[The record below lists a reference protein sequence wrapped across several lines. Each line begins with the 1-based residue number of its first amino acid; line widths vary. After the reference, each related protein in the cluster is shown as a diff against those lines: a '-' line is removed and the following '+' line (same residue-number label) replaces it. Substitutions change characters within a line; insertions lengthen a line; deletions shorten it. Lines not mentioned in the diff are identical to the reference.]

1 MGSARPPNV
10 ITVPGMREPTT
21 ASPGRRTDLRLR
33 PLRLE
38 DEAVVRAGH
47 EAMRADRFPF
57 ALGLDEADTWEG
69 YVGALERQ
77 SRGVDLPVGRVP
89 ATFLVAEAGGEI
101 VGRSSIR
108 HELNDFLR
116 REGGHIGYGVLAAHR
131 RRGYATEILRQSL
144 VVARRVGVRDV
155 LVICDEDN
163 LGSRAVIER
172 CGGRFD
178 AVVTSEAGAPLR
190 HYWFEAGS

>member
-1 MGSARPPNV
+1 MGDR
-10 ITVPGMREPTT
+10 RT
-21 ASPGRRTDLRLR
+21 ASPRRTELRLR
-33 PLRLE
+33 PLRRG
-38 DEAVVRAGH
+38 DEAVVRSAH
-47 EAMRADRFPF
+47 EAMRADGFPF
-57 ALGLDEADTWEG
+57 ALGLDEADGWEG
-69 YVGALERQ
+69 YVTGLERQ
-77 SRGVDLPVGRVP
+77 ARGVEVPEGRVP

-108 HELNDFLR
+108 HELDDFLR

-163 LGSRAVIER
+163 LGSRTVIER

-178 AVVTSEAGAPLR
+178 AVVTGASGRPLR

>member
-1 MGSARPPNV
+1 MRG
-10 ITVPGMREPTT
+10 PGT
-21 ASPGRRTDLRLR
+21 ASLAGRTDVRLR
-33 PLRLE
+33 PLRLD
-38 DEAVVRAGH
+38 DEAAVRAAH
-47 EAMRADRFPF
+47 DAMRADRFPF
-57 ALGLDEADTWEG
+57 ALGLDEAESWRG
-69 YVGALERQ
+69 YVAGLERQ
-77 SRGVDLPVGRVP
+77 ARGLDVPVGRVP

-108 HELNDFLR
+108 HELNGFLR

-144 VVARRVGVRDV
+144 VVARRVGVDDV

-163 LGSRAVIER
+163 VGSRTVIER

-178 AVVTSEAGAPLR
+178 AVVTGEAGTPLR

>member
-1 MGSARPPNV
+1 
-10 ITVPGMREPTT
+10 MRDRGT
-21 ASPGRRTDLRLR
+21 ASPARRTEVLLR
-33 PLRLE
+33 PLRLG
-38 DEAVVRAGH
+38 DESAVRAAH
-47 EAMRADRFPF
+47 EVMRADRFPF
-57 ALGLDEADTWEG
+57 ALGLDEADSWDG
-69 YVGALERQ
+69 YVAGLERQ
-77 SRGVDLPVGRVP
+77 ARGVDVPAGRVP
-89 ATFLVAEAGGEI
+89 ATFLVAEVGGEI

-116 REGGHIGYGVLAAHR
+116 REGGHIGYGVLAGHR

-144 VVARRVGVRDV
+144 EVARRAGVGDV

-163 LGSRAVIER
+163 LGSRTVIEN

-178 AVVTSEAGAPLR
+178 AVVTGGAGTPLR